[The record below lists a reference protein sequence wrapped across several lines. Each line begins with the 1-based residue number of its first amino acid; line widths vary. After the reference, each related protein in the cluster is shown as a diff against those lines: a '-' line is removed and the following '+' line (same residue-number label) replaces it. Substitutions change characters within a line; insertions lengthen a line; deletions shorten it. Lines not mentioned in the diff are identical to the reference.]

1 MREPA
6 ALFRALADETR
17 LQMLALIHKHSELCV
32 CDLENVLEI
41 SQSKASRHL
50 RYLLNA
56 GLVHDRREAVW
67 IYYRIA
73 ENLDPAP
80 LAVLNSIPKLLD
92 PNQMAE
98 LERRMSVWLG
108 RKSCGT
114 SRGKAV
120 STTQAEE
127 VSHE

>member
-6 ALFRALADETR
+6 ALFRALSDETR
-17 LQMLALIHKHSELCV
+17 MQMLALIQQHVELCV

-41 SQSKASRHL
+41 TQSKASRHL

-56 GLVHDRREAVW
+56 GLVEDRREAVW

-73 ENLDPAP
+73 RNLEPAQ
-80 LAVLNSIPKLLD
+80 LAVIDSVPELLGA
-92 PNQMAE
+92 NQMAE
-98 LERRMSVWLG
+98 LERRMSAWLG

-114 SRGKAV
+114 SRGKAIP
-120 STTQAEE
+120 TTQAVEAN
-127 VSHE
+127 HD